1 MDENSCI
8 FKHYSLHRAQWAY
21 GFLWIWCASIHYP
34 TFLFILWPA
43 DSPSSRRLCRRD
55 TAPVSLTPSKGHL
68 PSFLPHLEPAIPPR
82 SRGSFNSER
91 GLRKHKVDDT
101 RADCFQYFS
110 VKKARKYILS
120 GRKITNHEW
129 ILLVPTETSNQGF
142 LNVFASIFVSVLC
155 CKSCFLTAQT
165 WLLVFF
171 ILNAKYVTCT

>member
-1 MDENSCI
+1 MRILASLSITPYIVHNEHMDFYVFDVLQSTTRLS
-8 FKHYSLHRAQWAY
+8 F
-21 GFLWIWCASIHYP
+21 
-34 TFLFILWPA
+34 
-43 DSPSSRRLCRRD
+43 SSSGQQTNLQVGACPRD

-82 SRGSFNSER
+82 SLGSFNTEK
-91 GLRKHKVDDT
+91 GLRKHKVDAT

-129 ILLVPTETSNQGF
+129 ILVVPTETSNQGF
-142 LNVFASIFVSVLC
+142 LNVFASIFVSVLR

-165 WLLVFF
+165 RLLVFF